1 MEPVNCYLRRLF
13 AGGKP
18 IQREEVQTT
27 RTWEIDVAEVGRS
40 EKEVR
45 GRAYPLPSV
54 AAVGSGF
61 TSVGP
66 SAFYFL
72 FGRSSGLNHDRDSP
86 VPAHA
91 ALSLCP
97 LKDPAWPLGKN
108 SVD

>member
-1 MEPVNCYLRRLF
+1 MGNRFREKKCKPQEH
-13 AGGKP
+13 GK
-18 IQREEVQTT
+18 
-27 RTWEIDVAEVGRS
+27 IDVAEVGRS